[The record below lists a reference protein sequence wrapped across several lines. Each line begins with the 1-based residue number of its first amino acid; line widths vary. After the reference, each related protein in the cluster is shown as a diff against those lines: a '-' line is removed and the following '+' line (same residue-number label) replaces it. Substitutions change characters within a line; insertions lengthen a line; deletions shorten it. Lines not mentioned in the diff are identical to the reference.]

1 MDSDAPVLF
10 EIIGEHIA
18 LVTLNRPAQRN
29 AVNGA
34 LARLLEQY
42 VEQIETEK
50 KIRAAILYASSD
62 RSFCAGADLSE
73 VSAGRVRE
81 LFTEK
86 GGFAGFVYARRQKPW
101 IAAVRG
107 FALGG
112 GLELSLACDMIVA
125 GDSAS
130 FGLPEV
136 RRGIIAGAGGA
147 YRLPLAIPRAI
158 ALEMVATGIPI
169 SAQRGY
175 ELGLVNRVVPD
186 AAVRDTAASLAEAV
200 AAGAPV
206 SVRES
211 LKVARVAHEHGEA
224 DLQAMLAAAVA
235 TVEAS
240 ADYLEGP
247 RAFVEKRPPVWQG

>member
-1 MDSDAPVLF
+1 MDLPPVLF
-10 EIIGEHIA
+10 ETIGEHIA

-34 LARLLEQY
+34 LANLLESY
-42 VEQIETEK
+42 LEQIEADK
-50 KIRAAILYASSD
+50 SIRAAILYASSD
-62 RSFCAGADLSE
+62 RSFCAGADLAE

-81 LFTEK
+81 LFTPK
-86 GGFAGFVYARRQKPW
+86 GGFAGFAYAKRQKPW

-125 GDSAS
+125 GESAS

-158 ALEMVATGIPI
+158 ALEMVATGLPI
-169 SAQRGY
+169 TAQRAY
-175 ELGLVNRVVPD
+175 ALGLVNRVVPD
-186 AAVRDTAASLAEAV
+186 TEVRDTAIALAEAV
-200 AAGAPV
+200 ASGAPV

-211 LKVARVAHEHGEA
+211 LKVARVAAEHSEA
-224 DLQAMLAAAVA
+224 DLQAMLATAVA

-240 ADYLEGP
+240 PDYLEGP